1 MTILDNQTA
10 RLELDSHQ
18 VGQAI
23 QLLPEQLLQ
32 VINDFKDQAA
42 QPLTQSINKI
52 VLNGMGGSNLGARL
66 IVSAL
71 ADKLP
76 LPLIVEPGYTV
87 PHYIDEHTLYII
99 SSYSGT
105 TEEPLSTIVEVQKRG
120 ATLAAI
126 TADTPNN
133 PLAKLAR
140 DNNWPAYIFTT
151 ENNPSGQPRLGL
163 GYAIF
168 GLLGLLGQLAIL
180 PFDLS
185 LAKDLVDQLQK
196 TGENWLP
203 DVPTTDNDAK
213 QLALELHGRQI
224 WLIGPDKLTGNLH
237 ILRNQIN
244 ETSKNL
250 ANYLVVPELNHYAME
265 GLTYPASVTETVAAL
280 SFKITGL
287 NDRLTKRLELTD
299 EVLEENGL
307 PVFNYRAKSA
317 DPLGQALEILAFGG
331 WLSYYL
337 GLLNGVDPVKIP
349 WVDLFKKKLA

>member
-23 QLLPEQLLQ
+23 ELLPEQLFQ
-32 VINDFKDQAA
+32 VITDFKNKASHKLLK
-42 QPLTQSINKI
+42 PINKI

-66 IVSAL
+66 IASAL

-76 LPLIVEPGYTV
+76 APLIIEPGYTV
-87 PHYIDEHTLYII
+87 PNYIDEQTLYIV

-105 TEEPLSTIVEVQKRG
+105 TEEPLSTVAEAMRRG
-120 ATLAAI
+120 AQLAAI
-126 TADTPNN
+126 TADTAGN

-168 GLLGLLGQLAIL
+168 GLLGLLGTLDIM

-185 LAKDLVDQLQK
+185 AAETIVKQLK
-196 TGENWLP
+196 ETGRHWLP
-203 DVPTTDNDAK
+203 EVPTEENDAK
-213 QLALELHGRQI
+213 QLALQLQNRQI
-224 WLIGPDKLTGNLH
+224 WLIGPDKITGNLH

-250 ANYLVVPELNHYAME
+250 ANYLVIPELNHYAME
-265 GLTYPASVTETVAAL
+265 GLSYPTSVKETVAAL

-287 NDRLTKRLELTD
+287 NDRMAKRLELTD

-307 PVFNYRAKSA
+307 PVFNYHTEST
-317 DPLGQALEILAFGG
+317 DSLGQALEILAFGG